1 VIISSNS
8 YEPVTNLGLFSIVV
22 KHKVEDWRG
31 VVVGWERSDNESDY
45 GEEQPTSLT
54 QKNYPLDPDDNVKYM
69 IVLDGNDA
77 HLHYSKRRESHNLSM
92 AEFFQS
98 DLETVKDE
106 SLRRIRSSHISE
118 FFKRFDSQTKSFVPN
133 EILAYEF
140 PADMDDYPQFQLSQ
154 KSEAASQD
162 VISGAQEAA
171 NHLRS
176 IILGYTSAPESR
188 NMKLLSYFLVK
199 LTALSEGDVVPVQ
212 DKLSDEHI
220 PANKLASMHLKQLLN
235 LTVYVGEL
243 LWQRRRTLEN
253 QKEIKFGLGD
263 VVSHKVYGFRGVVV
277 AWDPEPS
284 FDVSRWDGLT
294 HIKNPHEYPF
304 YHIIPDQDDCIKAF
318 GGERSS
324 RYVCEE
330 NLEICPVEQRR
341 IDVDLEPE
349 WEFNHADRVYIP
361 PDDLKV
367 RRAVYIP
374 ELCLLYISHFLQ
386 FKYGEDLDD
395 DGMTERCLK
404 EIRDALS
411 HIFVSGRDGIS
422 SSNPDIDSISKQMA
436 LNNLLEL
443 LKSAQDMEVASIV
456 SESLKEIWKA
466 HLNDQLRWKLDT
478 AVAHLLAGKVSQALE
493 DFSEVVDDDP
503 SYAEAWN
510 KASTCE
516 FMMGNMDASL
526 AAAHKTIECL
536 PTHFQALNG
545 LGLVYYEK
553 KDLSSAIDCFRKS
566 MDLDPW
572 SPVSARLSVCLETVK
587 SEV

>member
-1 VIISSNS
+1 
-8 YEPVTNLGLFSIVV
+8 VTNLGLFSVV
-22 KHKVEDWRG
+22 VRHKVEDWRG
-31 VVVGWERSDNESDY
+31 VVVGWERSDGESAY
-45 GEEQPTSLT
+45 GEEQTTSLT
-54 QKNYPLDPDDNVKYM
+54 QKNYPLDPDDNVKYT
-69 IVLDGNDA
+69 ILVDGNDA
-77 HLHYSKRRESHNLSM
+77 HLHYSKRRENHHVSAM
-92 AEFFQS
+92 TEFFQS
-98 DLETVKDE
+98 DLEMVKDE

-133 EILAYEF
+133 DILAYEF
-140 PADMDDYPQFQLSQ
+140 PADMYDYPQVQLSQ
-154 KSEAASQD
+154 KAEAASKD
-162 VISGAQEAA
+162 VISGTQEAA

-188 NMKLLSYFLVK
+188 NMKVLSLFLDK
-199 LTALSEGDVVPVQ
+199 LTALSEGDVVPVK
-212 DKLSDEHI
+212 DKLSDGHI
-220 PANKLASMHLKQLLN
+220 PANKLAAMHLKQLLN
-235 LTVYVGEL
+235 LTVNVGDL
-243 LWQRRRTLEN
+243 LWQKRRTLEN

-263 VVSHKVYGFRGVVV
+263 VVTHKVYGFRGVVV

-284 FDVSRWDGLT
+284 FDVSRWDGLQ
-294 HIKNPHEYPF
+294 HIKNPQEFPF
-304 YHIIPDQDDCIKAF
+304 YHIIPDQEDCIKVF

-330 NLEICPVEQRR
+330 NLDVCPFEQRQM
-341 IDVDLEPE
+341 DVDLEPE

-367 RRAVYIP
+367 RGAVYIP
-374 ELCLLYISHFLQ
+374 ELCLLYISHFVQ
-386 FKYGEDLDD
+386 FKYGEDLED

-411 HIFVSGRDGIS
+411 HIFVSGRDGS
-422 SSNPDIDSISKQMA
+422 STSNPEIDSISKQMA

-443 LKSAQDMEVASIV
+443 LKSAEDMEVASIV

-466 HLNDQLRWKLDT
+466 HLDDQLRFKLDN
-478 AVAHLLAGKVSQALE
+478 AVAHLLAGNVSQALE
-493 DFSEVVDDDP
+493 DFSEVLDDDP

-526 AAAHKTIECL
+526 AKAQKTIECL

-553 KDLSSAIDCFRKS
+553 KEISSAIDCFRKS

-587 SEV
+587 PQV